1 MGCETWDLWLK
12 HVIECH
18 DSPQSTAYNIPN
30 PSMAIHDVE
39 LHNANDE
46 DVDPF
51 MM

>member
-1 MGCETWDLWLK
+1 MYLTVTPL
-12 HVIECH
+12 VQP
-18 DSPQSTAYNIPN
+18 SFAAYNIPN